1 LVNAN
6 NNSYH
11 LYLKDVKF
19 TIFIILSGFFHF
31 IGLFIQ
37 PETHT
42 PITFLQGQRADKV
55 SINLINS
62 QVAISKSLLVKASEQ
77 PQAVI
82 EPTASTMFSGQRRHV
97 SKTTKPDSKII
108 SKSVINKPP
117 RKIKPQTKKTVNQ
130 QTVAKKK
137 PVQRKP
143 SKTAASVKAD
153 SLKTPTQMASAAELS
168 KQNSATSELVNIAK
182 LPLFKAPKPTLSYPL
197 RAKKRGYEGVAMLQI
212 ELNKNGEIAKLTLI
226 KSSGFVE
233 LDQAALNN
241 VAQWQFYPVLKNS
254 HPVKALFSVPIKFS
268 LNV

>member
-1 LVNAN
+1 M
-6 NNSYH
+6 
-11 LYLKDVKF
+11 KF
-19 TIFIILSGFFHF
+19 TIFIILSGLFHF

-37 PETHT
+37 PETHA

-62 QVAISKSLLVKASEQ
+62 QAVISKSLLVKVNEQ

-82 EPTASTMFSGQRRHV
+82 EPTASTMFSGQKRHV
-97 SKTTKPDSKII
+97 SKTTKPDSKIV
-108 SKSVINKPP
+108 SKSVTNKRP
-117 RKIKPQTKKTVNQ
+117 RKIKPQLKKTINQ

-143 SKTAASVKAD
+143 SKTAATANVKAD
-153 SLKTPTQMASAAELS
+153 SLKTPAPMASAAELS

-212 ELNKNGEIAKLTLI
+212 ELNKNGEIAKLTLL